1 MCVNLCIGDMATP
14 FLGVNLFVGTALPQ
28 TKVET
33 LINKYLVMYIISDLM
48 ILLLITY
55 VPDIVM
61 LFPNW
66 TKKYNN
72 Y

>member
-1 MCVNLCIGDMATP
+1 MP
-14 FLGVNLFVGTALPQ
+14 PLGVNLFVATALRQ

-33 LINKYLVMYIISDLM
+33 VINKYLVMYIISDLM